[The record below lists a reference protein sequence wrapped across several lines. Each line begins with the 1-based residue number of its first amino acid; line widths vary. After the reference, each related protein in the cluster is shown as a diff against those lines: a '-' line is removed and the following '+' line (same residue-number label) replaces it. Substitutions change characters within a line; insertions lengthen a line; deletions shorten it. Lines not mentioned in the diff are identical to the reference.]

1 MNFLRVD
8 DFGKKGIEGIFSIA
22 DSLKANH
29 GIRFRKRRT
38 LALLFEKASTR
49 TRVSFEA
56 AMAQLN
62 GSSIY
67 IDARSSQLSRGET
80 VADTARVLSSYVDFI
95 AARMY
100 RQSALVELARF
111 SSVPV
116 INALT
121 DLEHPCQALS
131 DLYTIREVKG
141 RIKGLKIAII
151 GDIKANTANSL
162 MLGAAMMG
170 ARVSLVGPEDCIPND
185 EYVSKAS
192 KYSKVEVTS
201 DIRKGLKNA
210 DIVSTDTF
218 VSMGQENDA
227 ERRREMFMPYQLNEQ
242 ALSYARRNAN
252 VMHCLPAHRGDE
264 ITANVIDGRRSVVWR
279 QAKNKMLIEKA
290 IILYLSNGDSKR

>member
-8 DFGKKGIEGIFSIA
+8 DFGKKGIEDVFSIA
-22 DSLKANH
+22 DSLKADN
-29 GIRFRKRRT
+29 GIRFRGRKT

-56 AMAQLN
+56 AMAQLG

-67 IDARSSQLSRGET
+67 IDSRSSQLSRGET
-80 VADTARVLSSYVDFI
+80 VADTAKVLSSYVDFI

-100 RQSALVELARF
+100 RQSMLVELARF

-131 DLYTIREVKG
+131 DLYTIMEVKK
-141 RIKGLKIAII
+141 RVKGLKIAII
-151 GDIKANTANSL
+151 GDIKSNTANSL

-170 ARVSLVGPEDCIPND
+170 AKVSLVGPEDCIPND
-185 EYVSKAS
+185 EYVSKARRC
-192 KYSKVEVTS
+192 SKVEVTS
-201 DIRKGLKNA
+201 DIRKGLRNA

-218 VSMGQENDA
+218 VSMGQEEDA
-227 ERRREMFMPYQLNEQ
+227 ESRKEMFMPYQLNEQ

-252 VMHCLPAHRGDE
+252 VMHCLPAHRGEE
-264 ITANVIDGRRSVVWR
+264 ITAGVIDGRRSIVWR